1 MNYKV
6 CLYTIFL
13 FLSIFI
19 FSGVNFEKIMKYFEA
34 DDIKKQKPQKASI
47 TQLLLEK
54 NSFLFNPKVLKISF
68 K

>member
-19 FSGVNFEKIMKYFEA
+19 FSGVNFEKIMKRDKIMEA
-34 DDIKKQKPQKASI
+34 K
-47 TQLLLEK
+47 LLVMSL
-54 NSFLFNPKVLKISF
+54 SFALSYLLTNFVLDF
-68 K
+68 LNLA